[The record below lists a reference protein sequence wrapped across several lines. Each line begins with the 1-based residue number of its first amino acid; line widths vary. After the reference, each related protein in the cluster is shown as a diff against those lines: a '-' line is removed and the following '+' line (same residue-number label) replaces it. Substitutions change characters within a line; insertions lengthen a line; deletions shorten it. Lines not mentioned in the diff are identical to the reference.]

1 MNEGYNLES
10 ISRGRNNNLNLIR
23 FIAALMVILG
33 HSYVATTAG
42 KEHEFMCI
50 ITQNQLDFG
59 GLAVSIFF
67 VYGGFLICKSMHR
80 LENAKYYFKARIIR
94 IFPPLIFV
102 TFVMAFI
109 VGPIVTELSIDSYFT
124 SVGTYKYLLN
134 SFMILVHD
142 LPGVFLENMQTAVN
156 GPLWTLPVEF
166 LCYIACYIMYKMG
179 LLDKKNAKYT
189 VIPVVVIYIISYKIL
204 GVVPLLREALR
215 PAVLFYVGMLYYVY
229 REDIVIDL
237 KGVLI
242 CSVLAMISVP
252 LHIMRITI
260 FLFLPYLMMAL
271 GYGTKRKIAD
281 FGKKAEISYGIYLFG
296 WPAQQCIVKYFGVS
310 MSAIHNF
317 ILASVIAILCG
328 FITYYLIE
336 QPMAKW
342 SKGKS

>member
-1 MNEGYNLES
+1 M
-10 ISRGRNNNLNLIR
+10 
-23 FIAALMVILG
+23 
-33 HSYVATTAG
+33 
-42 KEHEFMCI
+42 
-50 ITQNQLDFG
+50 
-59 GLAVSIFF
+59 
-67 VYGGFLICKSMHR
+67 
-80 LENAKYYFKARIIR
+80 
-94 IFPPLIFV
+94 
-102 TFVMAFI
+102 
-109 VGPIVTELSIDSYFT
+109 
-124 SVGTYKYLLN
+124 
-134 SFMILVHD
+134 
-142 LPGVFLENMQTAVN
+142 
-156 GPLWTLPVEF
+156 
-166 LCYIACYIMYKMG
+166 
-179 LLDKKNAKYT
+179 
-189 VIPVVVIYIISYKIL
+189 
-204 GVVPLLREALR
+204 
-215 PAVLFYVGMLYYVY
+215 YYVY

-237 KGVLI
+237 KGVII